1 MTMTVSLV
9 VSVSAA
15 FDAVAV
21 LNPPVLVAAGASV
34 KTTFLASSAVGV
46 GAFHANSSGGHVT
59 IRAVSS
65 AKVVVQEEVTA
76 HAHQAFVLVASFAVL
91 GAGSAHT
98 VVISVEAFI
107 AALLTSSAL
116 KKPSF
121 GAFFANIDI
130 VGIADVTFIV
140 LSTINTGIVEN
151 SLSTFASSIT
161 LSLAVN

>member
-1 MTMTVSLV
+1 MTLIVSLV

-21 LNPPVLVAAGASV
+21 LDPPVLVAAGAGV

-65 AKVVVQEEVTA
+65 ASVVVQEEVTA

-98 VVISVEAFI
+98 VVISVEAFV
-107 AALLTSSAL
+107 AALLASSAL
-116 KKPSF
+116 KEPSL
-121 GAFFANIDI
+121 GALLANVDI
-130 VGIADVTFIV
+130 VRVADVAFIV
-140 LSTINTGIVEN
+140 LRAVNTGIVEN
-151 SLSTFASSIT
+151 SLSAFAAGAT
-161 LSLAVN
+161 LSSTVN